1 VGITSELLLTRH
13 GQAHCNIA
21 GVVGG
26 PETWTGLTDL
36 GRQQVKALAA
46 RLLDEHERSA
56 IAAVSSGPRLRL
68 KESGHIVA
76 EALELP
82 LVIKAGLDGPHHG
95 EADGRPWYE
104 VKNAFRGFVLGCLLP
119 SLLPRASAPAVVI
132 QRSTLTCWG
141 RLSGRHESS
150 FGSRFVDKTDRQRA
164 KLALSAIRLS
174 TALTAAPDAQ
184 SRSWPDDGFGAPGAA
199 GSDKRRRPLAADRL
213 GRACSRLGPQSF
225 GPIAISGT

>member
-1 VGITSELLLTRH
+1 MGITSELLLTRH

-26 PETWTGLTDL
+26 PETWTALTDL

-82 LVIKAGLDGPHHG
+82 LVMEAGLDGPHHG

-104 VKNAFRGFVLGCLLP
+104 VKNAFPRLRAGLFVTKFVTK
-119 SLLPRASAPAVVI
+119 S
-132 QRSTLTCWG
+132 QRSGCRHTTQYVDLLGAIVGASREFLRVALRRQDGPPAREAGPERHPPQHRSNG
-141 RLSGRHESS
+141 RARCSISVMAGRWLRGSG
-150 FGSRFVDKTDRQRA
+150 GGGV
-164 KLALSAIRLS
+164 
-174 TALTAAPDAQ
+174 
-184 SRSWPDDGFGAPGAA
+184 G
-199 GSDKRRRPLAADRL
+199 RRRPLAADRL
-213 GRACSRLGPQSF
+213 GRACSGLGPQSS
-225 GPIAISGT
+225 GPTATSGT

>member
-1 VGITSELLLTRH
+1 MGLITERLT
-13 GQAHCNIA
+13 
-21 GVVGG
+21 
-26 PETWTGLTDL
+26 
-36 GRQQVKALAA
+36 AA
-46 RLLDEHERSA
+46 PGTRS
-56 IAAVSSGPRLRL
+56 RTL
-68 KESGHIVA
+68 
-76 EALELP
+76 
-82 LVIKAGLDGPHHG
+82 
-95 EADGRPWYE
+95 
-104 VKNAFRGFVLGCLLP
+104 FRGFVLGCLLP

-199 GSDKRRRPLAADRL
+199 GSDKRRRPLAAAG
-213 GRACSRLGPQSF
+213 GRQPGPCAKSGGRSRASE
-225 GPIAISGT
+225 